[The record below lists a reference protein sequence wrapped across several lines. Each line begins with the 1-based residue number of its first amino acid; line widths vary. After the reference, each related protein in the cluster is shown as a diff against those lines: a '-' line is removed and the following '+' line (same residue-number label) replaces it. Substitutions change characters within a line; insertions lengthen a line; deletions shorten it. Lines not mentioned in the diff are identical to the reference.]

1 MFKLLVILFTKK
13 SRKLNSLEKKLVI
26 SLFERYNDCS
36 TIRHGEDEKAMKI
49 IHCDLHIYLP
59 LKKRKTP
66 PEGVLYVASVTSVEK
81 QDVIVPNVMLIYVPY
96 HVSAITTSRKNS
108 ETAFFYI
115 FVDFWVY
122 FIY

>member
-1 MFKLLVILFTKK
+1 MY
-13 SRKLNSLEKKLVI
+13 S
-26 SLFERYNDCS
+26 DCS
-36 TIRHGEDEKAMKI
+36 TIRHREDEKAMKI
-49 IHCDLHIYLP
+49 IHCDLHIYFP

-81 QDVIVPNVMLIYVPY
+81 QDVIVRNVMLIYVPY